1 MLPCLGLCCSPVT
14 ALIVIRATPMSFYRR
29 LRLIWRI
36 IAGII
41 VAAGSVLAVGVN
53 YKNGG
58 LTGLREL
65 IAEIGSILGIP
76 HVERSSPA
84 RLQPASGPPIPQ
96 PVAEPSL
103 PLKPTPPAAPP
114 VSTLPSYSIAGQWH
128 WRANCGIAGAWHGSF
143 QFDEPSKNTFKGTVT
158 ENIVEP
164 GPGILFGACSPPIKI
179 RDGNLEGDSV
189 SFVKEVCGGE
199 RPQSWRG
206 TIKRESDD
214 LLHMSGTA
222 IVDSSRYIP
231 QRDWLCTWT
240 ADQFAKKQRDRAPSV
255 QK

>member
-1 MLPCLGLCCSPVT
+1 
-14 ALIVIRATPMSFYRR
+14 MSVYRR

-41 VAAGSVLAVGVN
+41 VAAGGVLAIGVN

-65 IAEIGSILGIP
+65 VSDMASIVGIHIGEG
-76 HVERSSPA
+76 SSHPKPPA
-84 RLQPASGPPIPQ
+84 KDPAT
-96 PVAEPSL
+96 SL
-103 PLKPTPPAAPP
+103 PDDHTVRPPPESPP
-114 VSTLPSYSIAGQWH
+114 PSAQSYSIAGQWH
-128 WRANCGIAGAWHGSF
+128 WRADCGIGGAWHGSF
-143 QFDEPSKNTFKGTVT
+143 QFDESSKNTFKGTVT
-158 ENIVEP
+158 ENIAEP
-164 GPGILFGACSPPIKI
+164 GPAILFGACSPPIKI

-189 SFVKEVCGGE
+189 SFVKEGCGGE
-199 RPQSWRG
+199 RPQSWTG
-206 TIKRESDD
+206 TIKRGSDD

-231 QRDWLCTWT
+231 QRDWLCTWK
-240 ADQFAKKQRDRAPSV
+240 ADQRAKKQRERAPAA